1 MSKYKE
7 KKPSMIE
14 FTRKYANNDQAC
26 EEFFLRAK
34 YPNGYY
40 CEKCGCTHYKKISTR
55 SHVYT
60 CSKCG
65 HLSCLFAGT
74 IFQDCKLDLYKLLLG
89 LFIFFTS
96 NKGVSAMEM
105 RSQLDVNYKTALLLC
120 RKCRVLMTE
129 CNSEKILDN
138 MFYEADVSYIGS
150 RSKEPGHQG
159 CGTEQQPF
167 FIALSTSRNNNYPQF
182 IKLRAVPKDDREITN
197 AFLTQSLVLSKDRT
211 LNTDGKTTFNIMK
224 DRITVVN
231 EKIDYSKDNH
241 RLYWLNTILGDIK
254 NNIIGIYHGA
264 RKIDLPLFFG
274 EQEYRFNH
282 RNTGKQM
289 MDKVAKYISK
299 SHPMTCKQIT
309 NALNAS
315 FPIFAQ

>member
-1 MSKYKE
+1 MSKYKD

-14 FTRKYANNDQAC
+14 FTRKYANIDQAC
-26 EEFFLRAK
+26 EDFFFHAK

-55 SHVYT
+55 NHVYT

-65 HLSCLFAGT
+65 HQSCLFAGT

-138 MFYEADVSYIGS
+138 MFYEADVAYIGS
-150 RSKEPGHQG
+150 KSKE
-159 CGTEQQPF
+159 
-167 FIALSTSRNNNYPQF
+167 Y
-182 IKLRAVPKDDREITN
+182 V
-197 AFLTQSLVLSKDRT
+197 VV
-211 LNTDGKTTFNIMK
+211 TFNIPCPAK
-224 DRITVVN
+224 CPI
-231 EKIDYSKDNH
+231 I
-241 RLYWLNTILGDIK
+241 I
-254 NNIIGIYHGA
+254 NIIAII
-264 RKIDLPLFFG
+264 RTISIEEFLFTF
-274 EQEYRFNH
+274 F
-282 RNTGKQM
+282 
-289 MDKVAKYISK
+289 
-299 SHPMTCKQIT
+299 P
-309 NALNAS
+309 S
-315 FPIFAQ
+315 FRIINIG